1 MGYILSSDGS
11 ASALSFDGDIMNL
24 LAYMEV
30 VYKFFNKLIQPHKHS
45 CLHGLNSETMKLC
58 IESWPVL

>member
-1 MGYILSSDGS
+1 
-11 ASALSFDGDIMNL
+11 MNL

-30 VYKFFNKLIQPHKHS
+30 VYESLFNKLIQPHKHS

-58 IESWPVL
+58 IESWQVLQ